1 MMFSWP
7 SPWPTDFCT
16 GSFGGLSPLPLAP
29 PVLLPLS
36 LLPHAATPNAAMH
49 ATTAAH
55 RPFVLMLPPD
65 LLGDP
70 PPPRTSVP
78 DATRRAPSA
87 RDPRAR
93 PRTSSRGSAGRPE
106 ALHPHRAR

>member
-1 MMFSWP
+1 MMFSCP
-7 SPWPTDFCT
+7 SPGPIDFWT
-16 GSFGGLSPLPLAP
+16 GSLGGLSPLPLA
-29 PVLLPLS
+29 LLPPLS
-36 LLPHAATPNAAMH
+36 LLLPHAAMQ

-65 LLGDP
+65 LLLGDP
-70 PPPRTSVP
+70 LRPRTSVP

-87 RDPRAR
+87 RDPRGR

-106 ALHPHRAR
+106 ALHPHRARRRSG